1 MRQEIAPSLKEAG
14 WKCNRCQA
22 ENLALRDKCYKC
34 SGPISEKQL
43 DVLRETREEL
53 RATGGSIPQRTVKRG
68 GTISVKEQVNP
79 ERLIAAPELR
89 RVQQRVLLEERVVLA
104 VILSFRRITRSQNPM
119 TESGLGLDGRTTIVG
134 MNGME
139 ATESGKIVVE
149 IVKAGT
155 TTMMITTMM
164 ADRVEIAKAGTITTK
179 TVTRTTT
186 RIVDGIITKKMTV
199 QDGEIGVIKTI
210 KTMSGMVGRAGVADV
225 DCLAKVR
232 WLTQ

>member
-1 MRQEIAPSLKEAG
+1 M
-14 WKCNRCQA
+14 
-22 ENLALRDKCYKC
+22 
-34 SGPISEKQL
+34 
-43 DVLRETREEL
+43 
-53 RATGGSIPQRTVKRG
+53 
-68 GTISVKEQVNP
+68 
-79 ERLIAAPELR
+79 
-89 RVQQRVLLEERVVLA
+89 
-104 VILSFRRITRSQNPM
+104 ILSFRRITRSQNPM

-134 MNGME
+134 MNGTGVME

-155 TTMMITTMM
+155 TTMMITTMK

>member
-1 MRQEIAPSLKEAG
+1 MEG
-14 WKCNRCQA
+14 
-22 ENLALRDKCYKC
+22 
-34 SGPISEKQL
+34 
-43 DVLRETREEL
+43 
-53 RATGGSIPQRTVKRG
+53 
-68 GTISVKEQVNP
+68 
-79 ERLIAAPELR
+79 ERW
-89 RVQQRVLLEERVVLA
+89 
-104 VILSFRRITRSQNPM
+104 
-119 TESGLGLDGRTTIVG
+119 
-134 MNGME
+134 
-139 ATESGKIVVE
+139 
-149 IVKAGT
+149 
-155 TTMMITTMM
+155 